1 MSDRILYTPKE
12 EKKSLQKRNLR
23 SLWIIGGAI
32 VFVLLCAGAIGV
44 ARLSAL
50 QIKHISIT
58 GLEAMSEQAVRSEV
72 NTALANFYFAGLIPY
87 RFLLAAPLEAL
98 AHGIMQHFSLIAD
111 VAIAREFP
119 DTLAIT
125 VRERKPFGII
135 CNGAFLA
142 PPPFD
147 RQQPEVQCAY
157 LDTTGV
163 AYQQAPRTTGFLI
176 IKIFTDD
183 TAISIGTQ
191 MIDKVMVQRMIDVG
205 EKVNP
210 AVGSSVIS
218 YQLLRNTPRELRVT
232 VKEGFSLIFNR
243 DDDLNQ
249 TLSVLRTLLE
259 KEIGQKRKHLD
270 YIDLRFGNKVFYKFK

>member
-12 EKKSLQKRNLR
+12 KKKSLQKRNLR

-58 GLEAMSEQAVRSEV
+58 GLEAMSEQDVRSEV
-72 NTALANFYFAGLIPY
+72 DAALAHSYLAGLVPH

-98 AHGIMQHFSLIAD
+98 AHGIMQHFSLIAG
-111 VAIAREFP
+111 VAIEREFP

-135 CNGAFLA
+135 CNGALPA
-142 PPPFD
+142 PPPSD
-147 RQQPEVQCAY
+147 QQPEVQCAY

-176 IKIFTDD
+176 IKISTDD

-191 MIDKVMVQRMIDVG
+191 MIDKVMVRRMIDVG

-218 YQLLRNTPRELRVT
+218 YQLSRNTPRELRVT

-259 KEIGQKRKHLD
+259 KEIKQKRKHLD